1 METERGVGGRPP
13 SRGVMGCLAAGFEIV
28 GQNPLL
34 IALPVALDLF
44 LWLGP
49 RISVGPL
56 VDTVVDFLTVQMP
69 SQGETASRVTQA
81 TGLLREF
88 GAEFNLVSVAGG
100 VPLLQV
106 PSLFVRRISGVSPL
120 GDPSVFPLTN
130 PLSVVPWWAVLAL
143 MGLGLG
149 FLYLNEIAHRVGHT
163 ATAVKDGLPEG
174 SKDTGGAGGGA
185 AVEGVLKLLHFFLF
199 AVGLLIIG
207 LTVVPLWLF
216 VVALGTMIGEPLGIL
231 LWMGGAGLLGY
242 VGVHLVFVVPSI
254 LLGQRSLPQAIGES
268 VVLSH
273 LNLWSLFGLIALSLV
288 IYEGLGYAWSLPADD
303 SWILTVGILGNAFVA
318 TGLTSS
324 AFVFYRERRSA
335 VRWISRRER

>member
-1 METERGVGGRPP
+1 MPP

-28 GQNPLL
+28 GQNPFL

-69 SQGETASRVTQA
+69 NQGETASRVTQA
-81 TGLLREF
+81 TQLLREF

-106 PSLFVRRISGVSPL
+106 PSLFVRRVSGPSPL
-120 GDPSVFPLTN
+120 GAPRVFPLSN
-130 PLSVVPWWAVLAL
+130 PLAVVPWWAVFAL

-149 FLYLNEIAHRVGHT
+149 FLYLNEIAHRV
-163 ATAVKDGLPEG
+163 EG
-174 SKDTGGAGGGA
+174 SAVVVKGGVLETSQDGAGVGDEADPGG
-185 AVEGVLKLLHFFLF
+185 GRKLLRFLLF
-199 AVGLLIIG
+199 AVGLLVIG

-216 VVALGTMIGEPLGIL
+216 VVALGTMIAQPLGIL
-231 LWMGGAGLLGY
+231 LWMGGAGFLGY
-242 VGVHLVFVVPSI
+242 AGVHLVFVVPSI
-254 LLGQRSLPQAIGES
+254 LLGERSLPQAIGES
-268 VVLSH
+268 IVLSH
-273 LNLWSLFGLIALSLV
+273 LNLWSLFGLIALALV

-303 SWILTVGILGNAFVA
+303 SWILTVGVLGNAFVA
-318 TGLTSS
+318 TGLTSA
-324 AFVFYRERRSA
+324 AFVFYCERRSA
-335 VRWISRRER
+335 VRRLARPEG